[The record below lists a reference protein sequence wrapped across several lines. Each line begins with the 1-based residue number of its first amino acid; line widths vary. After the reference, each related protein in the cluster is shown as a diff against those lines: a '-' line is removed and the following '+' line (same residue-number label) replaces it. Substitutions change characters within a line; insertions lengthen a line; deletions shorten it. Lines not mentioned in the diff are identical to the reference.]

1 MDSLFDNARI
11 WETDPLIAFEAFV
24 LSPEFQLLGKRKP
37 SVENG
42 AVPTTMRPSS
52 AKIYILMFGKFLRW
66 LGERNLHLID
76 VDSEDIM
83 AFLEHGSDTAAGD
96 QAAKST
102 KDLNSSIRIRYL
114 RIFERVFQHLRIHP
128 NPARHAAFNIYKS
141 GNKSLRGQDVD
152 KVAMTDAE
160 QAAFMDALPA
170 APRSMQADDTAAAP
184 GIQGWKRRR
193 DRAMQAM
200 MLGAGLKVSEV
211 IGMATDSVGT
221 IDATGCVPVTI
232 SPASTAGTS
241 RWHQSQLRAF
251 AVAEVLAWR
260 NERIALKIPGILLF
274 PATLDGG
281 TLDKATVYRQVKAT
295 FERAA
300 INVERLGGRTLRNSF
315 AVRELK
321 EGASIELVGEFMGHR
336 KRKSTEHYLID
347 PETHKPPLK

>member
-11 WETDPLIAFEAFV
+11 WDADPLVAFEAFV
-24 LSPEFQLLGKRKP
+24 ISSEFQLLGKRKP

-42 AVPTTMRPSS
+42 AAPAAMRASS

-66 LGERNLHLID
+66 LGERNLNLID
-76 VDSEDIM
+76 VTSEDIM
-83 AFLEHGSDTAAGD
+83 AFLEHGSNSSAANQGLTS
-96 QAAKST
+96 K

-141 GNKSLRGQDVD
+141 GNKALRGQDVD

-160 QAAFMDALPA
+160 QTAFMNALPA
-170 APRSMQADDTAAAP
+170 APPTSPLGDRAAASS
-184 GIQGWKRRR
+184 GRGWKRRR

-211 IGMATDSVGT
+211 ISMASDSVGT
-221 IDATGCVPVTI
+221 LDSTGCVPVTV
-232 SPASTAGTS
+232 SPASTTGTS
-241 RWHQSQLRAF
+241 RWHQTQLRSF

-260 NERIALKIPGILLF
+260 NERAALKIPGILLF

-295 FERAA
+295 FERAG
-300 INVERLGGRTLRNSF
+300 IDVERLGGRTLRNSF

-321 EGASIELVGEFMGHR
+321 DGASIELVGEFMGHR

-347 PETHKPPLK
+347 PDAPKPPLK